1 MIRCRRRAW
10 HRRELRLLRR
20 IDVLALLGAIVALFL
35 GPASGPWWSITGSTT
50 SKLLTVQVSPS
61 YLQADATGLSASTF
75 FSIPLGS
82 FTSLLLILSLIAL
95 GASSFHLGSWWSKL
109 AVYFSLCCM
118 TELYLSFLLMYHG
131 ALTMLLGA
139 YGILPPYSGTSH
151 LPANVVGLDLNSHPN
166 PLVTASFSLPFYLG
180 FLSIGLITTSLIVNV
195 IVEKGKMRD
204 HRGVA
209 AIFTTDS
216 ES

>member
-1 MIRCRRRAW
+1 M
-10 HRRELRLLRR
+10 RLLRR

-35 GPASGPWWSITGSTT
+35 GPTSGPWWSVTGATT
-50 SKLLTVQVSPS
+50 SKLLTVQVSPF
-61 YLQADATGLSASTF
+61 YLQADATGLSPSTF
-75 FSIPLGS
+75 FSVPLGS
-82 FTSLLLILSLIAL
+82 FTSLLLILSMIAL
-95 GASSFHLGSWWSKL
+95 GISSFHPRAWWNKL
-109 AVYFSLCCM
+109 AVYFSLCSM

-139 YGILPPYSGTSH
+139 YGILPPYSGTSL

-195 IVEKGKMRD
+195 IVEKGKTRER
-204 HRGVA
+204 RGVG
-209 AIFTTDS
+209 AIFTNNS
-216 ES
+216 E

>member
-35 GPASGPWWSITGSTT
+35 GPASGAWWSVTGATT
-50 SKLLTVQVSPS
+50 SKLLTVQVSPF
-61 YLQADATGLSASTF
+61 YLQADATGFSPSTF
-75 FSIPLGS
+75 FSVPLGS
-82 FTSLLLILSLIAL
+82 FTSLLLLLSMIAL
-95 GASSFHLGSWWSKL
+95 GASSFHPGAWWSKL
-109 AVYFSLCCM
+109 AVYFSLCSM

-139 YGILPPYSGTSH
+139 YGVVPPYFGTNH
-151 LPANVVGLDLNSHPN
+151 LLANIVGLDFNSHPN

-180 FLSIGLITTSLIVNV
+180 FLSIGLITTSLIVNN
-195 IVEKGKMRD
+195 IVGKREKRD
-204 HRGVA
+204 QRGVD

-216 ES
+216 E

>member
-1 MIRCRRRAW
+1 M
-10 HRRELRLLRR
+10 
-20 IDVLALLGAIVALFL
+20 
-35 GPASGPWWSITGSTT
+35 
-50 SKLLTVQVSPS
+50 
-61 YLQADATGLSASTF
+61 STF
-75 FSIPLGS
+75 FSVPLGL

-95 GASSFHLGSWWSKL
+95 GASSFHPGAWWNKL
-109 AVYFSLCCM
+109 ATYFSLCSM

-139 YGILPPYSGTSH
+139 YGILPAYSGTSH
-151 LPANVVGLDLNSHPN
+151 LLANVVGLDLNSHPN
-166 PLVTASFSLPFYLG
+166 PLVTASFGLPFYLG
-180 FLSIGLITTSLIVNV
+180 FLSLGLIATSLIVND
-195 IVEKGKMRD
+195 IVEKRKMRD